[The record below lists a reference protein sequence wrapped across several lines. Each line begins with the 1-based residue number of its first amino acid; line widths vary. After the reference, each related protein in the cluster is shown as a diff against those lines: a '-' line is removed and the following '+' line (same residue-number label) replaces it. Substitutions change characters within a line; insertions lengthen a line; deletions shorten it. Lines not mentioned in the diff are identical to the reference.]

1 MIPMLSLYILEIF
14 EGDIVMDNDL
24 RNAVLGKK
32 RSAVF
37 AAEVGQK
44 KHWPNGRVPFLI
56 DSSLSMFFFQ
66 LWYIDVFKRFERW
79 HHNSVSSHFNGHVI
93 FINRLSKE
101 FTFKPYWLPMM

>member
-1 MIPMLSLYILEIF
+1 MLVFRKVLRTHVRTKLMIPILFLYVLEIF

-37 AAEVGQK
+37 AAEVGYK

-56 DSSLSMFFFQ
+56 DSSLSMYLILFFLNYGTNVNAPF
-66 LWYIDVFKRFERW
+66 IDVFKRFE
-79 HHNSVSSHFNGHVI
+79 G
-93 FINRLSKE
+93 
-101 FTFKPYWLPMM
+101 

>member
-1 MIPMLSLYILEIF
+1 MIPMLFLYILEIF

-56 DSSLSMFFFQ
+56 DSSLSMFFFSYGT
-66 LWYIDVFKRFERW
+66 LTFLNVL
-79 HHNSVSSHFNGHVI
+79 NGGITILLVHISTV
-93 FINRLSKE
+93 
-101 FTFKPYWLPMM
+101 T

>member
-56 DSSLSMFFFQ
+56 DSSLSMFFFSYGT
-66 LWYIDVFKRFERW
+66 LTFLNVL
-79 HHNSVSSHFNGHVI
+79 NGGITILLVHISTV
-93 FINRLSKE
+93 
-101 FTFKPYWLPMM
+101 T